1 MKQVLKVVISAAR
14 IWVGLSSTDV
24 AENTQEIFGWVSSAV
39 KTYLGYLCFVFKLFV
54 VPSLRGKKIKN
65 PALVKKYFFS
75 PES

>member
-39 KTYLGYLCFVFKLFV
+39 KTYLGYLCFVFNQKWTRHLNETTV
-54 VPSLRGKKIKN
+54 SSSV
-65 PALVKKYFFS
+65 
-75 PES
+75 